1 MLQVLVDG
9 GVEVLGVTLVQAVDF
24 SFLLDL
30 NVPLGQDE
38 LADGLR
44 WRI

>member
-24 SFLLDL
+24 SFLLDP
-30 NVPLGQDE
+30 NVPLSQDE

-44 WRI
+44 RRT